1 MCLCVCVCA
10 LLPGGCQTIKWHGS
24 SQHKNRAS
32 RAKSDDGISARG
44 LFALSLSLGVIAH
57 GTYQCG
63 GLGFCEWFQRN
74 GSLLVEGRGE
84 AEAVVSKHRL
94 LVVIPT
100 RFPTSLEPNCRLFSL
115 SHTPSSASS
124 PIVQAY
130 GIIAAH
136 IIIHRPHPPRLHRL
150 SRVRRRLRPC
160 SVPGRQRWQLGEWTR
175 VPAGWMDEDPITR
188 RARWGSSGPRAATGI
203 QRLSR
208 YPPMR
213 AASAVKNQA
222 EWACSA
228 AFAPSLPLLAATIA
242 SSAICTRIYDAH
254 ACIIA
259 CY

>member
-1 MCLCVCVCA
+1 MLGTNVLLVVRTWHLCAFNRLDRVRCYDEILEKIKYDAKVTSSLKKRRGVCLCVCVCA

-160 SVPGRQRWQLGEWTR
+160 SVPGRQRWQLGE
-175 VPAGWMDEDPITR
+175 
-188 RARWGSSGPRAATGI
+188 
-203 QRLSR
+203 
-208 YPPMR
+208 
-213 AASAVKNQA
+213 
-222 EWACSA
+222 
-228 AFAPSLPLLAATIA
+228 
-242 SSAICTRIYDAH
+242 
-254 ACIIA
+254 
-259 CY
+259 